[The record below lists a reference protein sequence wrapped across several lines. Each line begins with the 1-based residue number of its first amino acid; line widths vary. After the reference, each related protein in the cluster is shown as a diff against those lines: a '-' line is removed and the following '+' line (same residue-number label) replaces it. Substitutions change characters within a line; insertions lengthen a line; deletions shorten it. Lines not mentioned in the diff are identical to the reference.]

1 MPVRVSLLYVD
12 DCPSWQ
18 VTGSRL
24 AEALLLVGL
33 PDQVVEHLLIATEAD
48 AQAAHFRGSP
58 TILIDG
64 EDPFDDGGTRSFGL
78 TCRLFPTDAG
88 LAGSPTVDQLVA
100 ALAVRGGV
108 PKALAPAAPEPAHGQ
123 HRTVAVVR
131 EWHDDEGWGVLDSD
145 ETPGGCWAHFSS
157 LSIAGFRHAS
167 PGQRVS
173 ITYHH
178 SPQDGFDYVADDVTI
193 DGIPRV
199 ESESRPPGP
208 GYFSRLTI
216 GSD

>member
-1 MPVRVSLLYVD
+1 MQVSLLFID
-12 DCPSWQ
+12 DCPNWQ
-18 VTGSRL
+18 VADARL

-33 PDQVVEHLLIATEAD
+33 PDQDVEHVLIATDAE

-64 EDPFDDGGTRSFGL
+64 EDPFEDGGTRSFGL
-78 TCRLFPTDAG
+78 TCRLFPTTAG
-88 LAGSPTVDQLVA
+88 LAGSPTVDELAA
-100 ALAVRGGV
+100 ALAARDGV
-108 PKALAPAAPEPAHGQ
+108 PNALASAAPEPEHGQ

-157 LSIAGFRHAS
+157 LSVAGHRHAS

-173 ITYHH
+173 ITYRR
-178 SPQDGFDYVADDVTI
+178 SPMDGFDYVADEVTI
-193 DGIPRV
+193 DDRPRV
-199 ESESRPPGP
+199 ESASQPPGT

-216 GSD
+216 GRD